1 MSLHNIEID
10 LEYRPKISSDTHVYL
25 ADYNGPLSDKNQI
38 LSEAKAI
45 DAVFS
50 VWTVLYQSS
59 SNLYKK
65 L

>member
-1 MSLHNIEID
+1 MDFSSKNKQLRRHGVSLHNIEID

-25 ADYNGPLSDKNQI
+25 ADYNGPLRDKNQI

-50 VWTVLYQSS
+50 V
-59 SNLYKK
+59 
-65 L
+65 